1 MYLYKYKKI
10 CAYICI
16 YIQIGP
22 TLIIINRFSTH
33 HPSDTTAIPMSF
45 ASTTWRKR
53 AINRS
58 KKAADCNSLGNG
70 VDISWPWLDRWKPK
84 IVAIRRIHMLIADL
98 LKQIV
103 CVCHIYGIS
112 YTILH
117 HHELLAWSFKP
128 IISNKFPIGIS
139 FSCKARLPQ
148 GHNHP
153 RCPSQHPSS
162 VRGAALVA
170 QRHKWIVS
178 ISPFYHN
185 DQLHWVLHA

>member
-1 MYLYKYKKI
+1 MYLYSNWTYLDHHQPFFNPPSIGYHRNSHEFCFNHVTKT
-10 CAYICI
+10 CHQP
-16 YIQIGP
+16 IQEGRR
-22 TLIIINRFSTH
+22 LQFSRQ
-33 HPSDTTAIPMSF
+33 
-45 ASTTWRKR
+45 WRR
-53 AINRS
+53 HILAMVGSLEAQDCCHQENS
-58 KKAADCNSLGNG
+58 HADCWSSETNC
-70 VDISWPWLDRWKPK
+70 
-84 IVAIRRIHMLIADL
+84 
-98 LKQIV
+98 V